1 MDYRAGQGK
10 PYFGPGG
17 CHGNQPAPG
26 NVGKRGRK
34 IRGTFQVETRVFM
47 ANDNLK
53 KRPPFLQVPFI
64 LDMTVEY
71 AQSPSYTSV
80 ARLSCPRLWSAQY
93 DQPSVRPGSGRVKRQ
108 SG

>member
-34 IRGTFQVETRVFM
+34 IRGTFQVETHVFM
-47 ANDNLK
+47 ANDNIK
-53 KRPPFLQVPFI
+53 KRPPI
-64 LDMTVEY
+64 LEY
-71 AQSPSYTSV
+71 CRLV
-80 ARLSCPRLWSAQY
+80 ATRGYRKISTPLCRGFAKVWGDYYEGGLLRG
-93 DQPSVRPGSGRVKRQ
+93 VGV
-108 SG
+108 